1 MYTPLYIKTDNS
13 LQKSLIKTKDLIEFA
28 KTNNIKSLTITDNNM
43 YGVMDFYKMCV
54 TNDIKPIIGLEIE
67 YNSKK
72 MVLYAQNYN
81 GYKNL
86 VKLCTLMSEEK
97 LQLKEI

>member
-13 LQKSLIKTKDLIEFA
+13 LQTSLIKIKDLIEFA
-28 KTNNIKSLTITDNNM
+28 KTNNIKSLAITDSNM
-43 YGVMDFYKMCV
+43 YGVMDFYKMCI

-67 YNSKK
+67 YNDKK
-72 MVLYAQNYN
+72 IVLYAQNYS

-86 VKLCTLMSEEK
+86 VKLCTILSKKILE
-97 LQLKEI
+97 LQ